1 MPGIEWKAE
10 VLLTGSWRGAT
21 SVLLSK
27 GDLHAVVDT
36 GLPHE
41 AHQLQEA
48 LKKKGL
54 APSDIRMVINTHF
67 HVDHVLNN
75 SLFPSSEIYG
85 TQESYE
91 WCIALY
97 SDMANEAGWV
107 QRVLKYYP
115 ETFDYEHA
123 EANMG
128 KLRKFTL
135 RWWEVGRLGSRS
147 QFRWAETHSLPEGLA
162 PLFTQG
168 HVPGHMS
175 LIVPTAGRR
184 TVIAGDALL
193 TRDHDEQ
200 VLTMI
205 PQNRQQSLL
214 DRSLIFGSGER
225 MIPGHD
231 REFLLSGSAGAGTAP
246 REQLTG
252 GGGHTQ

>member
-1 MPGIEWKAE
+1 MSSSNWRAE

-21 SVLLSK
+21 SVLLSNGK
-27 GDLHAVVDT
+27 LHAVVDT

-41 AHQLQEA
+41 AHQLLEA

-54 APSDIRMVINTHF
+54 TPSDITIIFNTHF

-75 SLFPSSEIYG
+75 CLFPSSEIYG
-85 TQESYE
+85 PQESYE

-97 SDMANEAGWV
+97 SDMVKEEGWAK
-107 QRVLKYYP
+107 RVLKFYP
-115 ETFDYEHA
+115 EIFDYERT

-128 KLRKFTL
+128 KMRKFTL
-135 RWWEVGRLGSRS
+135 RWWDKERLGSLT
-147 QFRWAETHSLPEGLA
+147 QFRWTETHSLPEGLE

-175 LIVPTAGRR
+175 LIVPTEGQR

-193 TRDHDEQ
+193 TRNRDEE

-205 PQNRQQSLL
+205 PQNRKQFLL
-214 DRSLIFGSGER
+214 DRGLTLSSGER
-225 MIPGHD
+225 IIPGHD
-231 REFLLSGSAGAGTAP
+231 HEFPLSEKSAAEPARRE
-246 REQLTG
+246 
-252 GGGHTQ
+252 